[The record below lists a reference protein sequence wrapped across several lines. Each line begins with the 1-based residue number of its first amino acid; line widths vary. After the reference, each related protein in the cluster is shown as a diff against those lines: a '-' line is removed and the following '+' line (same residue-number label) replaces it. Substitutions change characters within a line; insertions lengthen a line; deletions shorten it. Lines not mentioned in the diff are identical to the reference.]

1 MRESKGLEYNQVHML
16 SRKTK
21 LIINIVTIVALLV
34 LIVVSWDQIQA
45 GLREIG
51 GAKWSMIALMIP
63 MQLIN
68 YYAVGRLYYDYFAA
82 KGRRVGTKWD
92 MFKVALELNFVN
104 HVFPSGGVAGFSY
117 LGVRMK
123 HFGVPVAQTTL
134 AQAVRFVL
142 TFISF
147 LVLLFAGL
155 FLLSF
160 SDRAGGLVLFL
171 GLSIAFLTLFGTL
184 VAIYIVSDVG
194 RIKAFT
200 AFLPKAVNA
209 VVRPF
214 TKRRNLINVDRIEK
228 LFGDLHDDY
237 MQIARERKILRR
249 PLVWALIINITEV
262 ATAYL
267 AYLALGQAVN
277 PGAVILAYSVASFA
291 GLVSILPGG
300 IGVYETLMTA
310 TLASAGVSKAL
321 ALSATLIY
329 RIFCVVVFVPIGFV
343 LYQIALKKGE
353 AEGVRHAKQPTD
365 V

>member
-1 MRESKGLEYNQVHML
+1 ML
-16 SRKTK
+16 SRKAK
-21 LIINIVTIVALLV
+21 IIINVVTITALLV
-34 LIVVSWDQIQA
+34 LIVVSWDQIRA
-45 GLREIG
+45 GLEEIE
-51 GAKWSMIALMIP
+51 GAKWSIIALMIP
-63 MQLIN
+63 MQITN
-68 YYAVGRLYYDYFAA
+68 YYAVGRLYHDYFAA
-82 KGRRVGTKWD
+82 KGLRVGTHRD

-147 LVLLFAGL
+147 LILLFLGL

-160 SDRAGGLVLFL
+160 SNQAGGLVLFI
-171 GLSIAFLTLFGTL
+171 GLSIAFMTLFGTL
-184 VAIYIVSDVG
+184 VGVYIVSDVG
-194 RIKAFT
+194 RIKSFT
-200 AFLPKAVNA
+200 AFLPRAVNML
-209 VVRPF
+209 VRPF
-214 TKRRNLINVDRIEK
+214 TRKRNLIDVDRIEA
-228 LFGDLHDDY
+228 LFADLHDDY
-237 MQIARERKILRR
+237 MRISRERRILRR
-249 PLVWALIINITEV
+249 PFMWALVVNMTEV

-310 TLASAGVSKAL
+310 TLTSAGVPKAW

-329 RIFCVVVFVPIGFV
+329 RIFCMVVFVPVGFV
-343 LYQIALKKGE
+343 LYQLALRKGE
-353 AEGVRHAKQPTD
+353 TEVVPRVKRAARP
-365 V
+365 

>member
-1 MRESKGLEYNQVHML
+1 ML
-16 SRKTK
+16 SRKAK
-21 LIINIVTIVALLV
+21 LIINIVTIVALLT
-34 LIVVSWDQIQA
+34 LLVVSWDQIQT
-45 GLREIG
+45 GLDEIG
-51 GAKWSMIALMIP
+51 GATWSIIALMIP
-63 MQLIN
+63 VQLLN

-82 KGRRVGTKWD
+82 KGIRVGRHRD

-147 LVLLFAGL
+147 LILLFAGL

-160 SDRAGGLVLFL
+160 SNKAGGLVLFI

-184 VAIYIVSDVG
+184 VGVYIVSDVG
-194 RIKAFT
+194 RIKSFT
-200 AFLPKAVNA
+200 AFLPRAVNA
-209 VVRPF
+209 VLRPF
-214 TKRRNLINVDRIEK
+214 TKKRNLIDIDKIEK
-228 LFGDLHDDY
+228 MFGDLHADY
-237 MQIARERKILRR
+237 MQMSRERRILRR
-249 PLVWALIINITEV
+249 PFVWALVINVTEV

-267 AYLALGQAVN
+267 AYLALGQVVN

-300 IGVYETLMTA
+300 LGVYEALMTA
-310 TLASAGVSKAL
+310 TLASAGVPKAL

-329 RIFCVVVFVPIGFV
+329 RIFCMVVFVPIGFV
-343 LYQIALKKGE
+343 LYQLALKKGE
-353 AEGVRHAKQPTD
+353 TEGVPRAKRTPRA
-365 V
+365 